1 MSDKITKKFKK
12 YIKEYEKIRL
22 ESVKIQRKY
31 DDAVAT
37 AKESVSKKLSE
48 ALKEDT
54 PKNFVSQLSSWL
66 ISLITINAI
75 TIRFLNNFEKPMVAM
90 LFLSNILSRQAPILT
105 PLSMFF

>member
-48 ALKEDT
+48 ALKE
-54 PKNFVSQLSSWL
+54 V
-66 ISLITINAI
+66 
-75 TIRFLNNFEKPMVAM
+75 EKKEKE
-90 LFLSNILSRQAPILT
+90 FTNQWFWNESN
-105 PLSMFF
+105 